1 MTFTAVKKWKF
12 FNMESEQITT
22 PEPEQKTEQNFFV
35 FTFLLPILTLPRIGK
50 DPGVNLCEY
59 KMRYLYMQCGQYAE
73 DHSNHYPDSLETLL
87 RTGDL
92 EDQRSLPQLIPLP
105 FM

>member
-22 PEPEQKTEQNFFV
+22 PEPEQKTGQSFFV
-35 FTFLLPILTLPRIGK
+35 FTFLLPILTLPRIGR

-73 DHSNHYPDSLETLL
+73 GSF
-87 RTGDL
+87 
-92 EDQRSLPQLIPLP
+92 QSLP
-105 FM
+105 